1 MLTNTYATTLTTKNF
16 ARKMLFPLCL
26 IEHITNK
33 EDLKEKAS
41 IKQVSKENGYQ
52 ESIIS
57 KIFLLIRFTY

>member
-1 MLTNTYATTLTTKNF
+1 
-16 ARKMLFPLCL
+16 MLFPLCL